1 MLKKIFC
8 EGNLKTRSGSTDE
21 PALSGYGFLFSETTE
36 DGIYGKE
43 RFAPDVKIDFPKKC
57 FLLRD
62 HDRTKVLA
70 RRGKNL
76 SIATDKEGLV
86 FSVDKLPATPLA
98 EETRELIKEG
108 IITDVS
114 IGFMDHDS
122 EVVDDVRTYK
132 HISLHELSILPW
144 GYFES
149 GSVEARTNNKIYLPP
164 ECLL

>member
-1 MLKKIFC
+1 MIKKIFC
-8 EGNLKTRSGSTDE
+8 ESNLKTRSGKDD

-36 DGIYGKE
+36 DGLYGKE
-43 RFAPDVKIDFPKKC
+43 RFAPDVTIDFPKKC

-62 HDRTKVLA
+62 HDRSKVLA
-70 RRGKNL
+70 KRGKNL
-76 SIATDKEGLV
+76 CIEKDSEGLL
-86 FSVDKLPATPLA
+86 FSVDKLPDTALA
-98 EETRELIKEG
+98 KETRELIKEG

-114 IGFMDHDS
+114 IGFLDHDS

-149 GSVEARTNNKIYLPP
+149 GQVEARTAKKIYLPP